1 MQKVVGSSPI
11 SRLPRKSTSPSNRAE
26 GQASLIS
33 PRQACAGKRSPGSQT
48 SSGGSCTAAEKID
61 EGTLPSARA
70 CSTWIRRL
78 VKRLHRF
85 LRQWET
91 AFPKTDRTAG
101 AVPIAQEHIGGAD
114 TPCGWEDRRHLEPW
128 NRRIRMSDLA
138 ATFDAHVQ
146 AAVQDLDLDATIAT
160 MAR

>member
-78 VKRLHRF
+78 VNRLHRF

-91 AFPKTDRTAG
+91 DFAKTDRTAG

-114 TPCGWEDRRHLEPW
+114 TPLRVGGSATPRTVEPEDSDERPSSDFRRARAGRVPGPRP
-128 NRRIRMSDLA
+128 RRDDRHDGS
-138 ATFDAHVQ
+138 
-146 AAVQDLDLDATIAT
+146 
-160 MAR
+160 